1 MTRRLRYKPDI
12 RYNAYHLNMSCLFPI
27 MNEFV
32 TLDKHENSIH
42 SQSNSKSYDS
52 SRVYKLF
59 IYL

>member
-1 MTRRLRYKPDI
+1 MTIRLRYQRDI
-12 RYNAYHLNMSCLFPI
+12 RYNAYHLSMSYLSLI

-52 SRVYKLF
+52 RRVYKLF